1 MFLFLKLI
9 LAHLIADFIL
19 QFEELYQLKVRSYL
33 GQILHA
39 LIQGFVSLV
48 LLYPYLGSFQIWLFV
63 AGLVLVHLAQDIIK
77 YSFTKKTPANTFIYF
92 MADQF
97 CHVLV
102 IGAVFF
108 LPASREVR
116 GFPTSP
122 LPDMFYRVN
131 AWTID
136 AIFFITLTFAGS
148 YILNAFTKSYVKG
161 RAPLYLISSA
171 EVAHAIFERSLI
183 AWILIASISVPW
195 MLFLLPCTGIFRL
208 PFKTLRDLT
217 AFLLSLSYGIWI
229 TLLFQRILYALL

>member
-33 GQILHA
+33 GQAFHA
-39 LIQGFVSLV
+39 MIQGLVSLI
-48 LLYPYLGSFQIWLFV
+48 LLYPYLNTLQIWLFV
-63 AGLVLVHLAQDIIK
+63 AGLVLVHLAQDLIK
-77 YSFTKKTPANTFIYF
+77 YSATEKLPANTFVYF

-97 CHVLV
+97 CHILV
-102 IGAVFF
+102 IGTVFL
-108 LPASREVR
+108 LPISHEVR

-122 LPDMFYRVN
+122 LLDMFYRVN

-136 AIFFITLTFAGS
+136 AIFFIMLTFAGS
-148 YILNAFTKSYVKG
+148 YILNAFTRSYLKD
-161 RAPLYLISSA
+161 RSPLYLITSM

-183 AWILIASISVPW
+183 GWIMISSVSAPW
-195 MLFLLPCTGIFRL
+195 MLFLLPCVGVLRL
-208 PFKTLRDLT
+208 PFKPLRDLM

-229 TLLFQRILYALL
+229 SLLFQRILYVLL